1 MTVNRVDF
9 STRKPLKM
17 LPVGLMVEV
26 VAVSAPACG
35 GSKAGATP
43 AAPVVKA
50 KADNITMIGKID
62 ADKGPVGAFT
72 SKQHWP
78 AMARQRP
85 HLHDRGTGDQRTADE
100 GSHWRS
106 LDHGV
111 HLQGRQ
117 GRQLLLELHDPCGGG
132 ANGMTGSMATKGWMK
147 GNVSTT

>member
-1 MTVNRVDF
+1 MTLNRVDF

-50 KADNITMIGKID
+50 KADNITMIGKIE
-62 ADKGPVGAFT
+62 AGKGPIGAFT

-78 AMARQRP
+78 AMAP
-85 HLHDRGTGDQRTADE
+85 SDLTFTIAALGINVPLTKAPTGGVWTT
-100 GSHWRS
+100 
-106 LDHGV
+106 GV

-117 GRQLLLELHDPCGGG
+117 GQQLFLELHDPPAAAGP
-132 ANGMTGSMATKGWMK
+132 TR
-147 GNVSTT
+147 

>member
-1 MTVNRVDF
+1 MTLNRVDF

-17 LPVGLMVEV
+17 LPFGLMVAV

-43 AAPVVKA
+43 AAPVIRA

-78 AMARQRP
+78 AMTPSDLTFTIAALGINVP
-85 HLHDRGTGDQRTADE
+85 LTKAPTGGVWTTVFTFKVDKA
-100 GSHWRS
+100 GSYSWS
-106 LDHGV
+106 CMT
-111 HLQGRQ
+111 
-117 GRQLLLELHDPCGGG
+117 PWGGG
-132 ANGMTGSMATKGWMK
+132 ANKMTGTMATRG
-147 GNVSTT
+147 

>member
-43 AAPVVKA
+43 AAPVIRA

-78 AMARQRP
+78 AMADSDLTFTIAALGINVP
-85 HLHDRGTGDQRTADE
+85 LTKAPTGGVWTTVFTYKVDKA
-100 GSHWRS
+100 GSYCWS
-106 LDHGV
+106 
-111 HLQGRQ
+111 
-117 GRQLLLELHDPCGGG
+117 C
-132 ANGMTGSMATKGWMK
+132 MTPAAAGPTG
-147 GNVSTT
+147 